1 MFIATNVTT
10 EFDGFNFEM
19 TYCHDTP
26 CIGVVLQVYSVN
38 KSDHLERRRCM
49 HMGIRRFFYA

>member
-10 EFDGFNFEM
+10 KFDGFNFEM

-26 CIGVVLQVYSVN
+26 CIGVVL
-38 KSDHLERRRCM
+38 
-49 HMGIRRFFYA
+49 